1 MAGSCQCSGTN
12 WLCVRTFRNII
23 RKLLSKHTPSHPLEP
38 QCSYDPVE
46 GLTLAPD
53 TDPLEKIKE
62 LEDQICELQFVRYLL
77 TFTLYIAS
85 LKSQLYSR
93 PTISTPPQPS
103 TSIAPSGNES
113 IATMTMPTTLVNVI
127 SAHNSPET
135 RFQSTSQSPELHTI
149 HVKTIE
155 SDPFL
160 DVLFL
165 GWNPDLPDPVSL
177 NH

>member
-1 MAGSCQCSGTN
+1 MAVSCQRSGTN
-12 WLCVRTFRNII
+12 WLCVRTFGKIL
-23 RKLLSKHTPSHPLEP
+23 RKVLVKHIFSHPSEP

-62 LEDQICELQFVRYLL
+62 LEDQICEPQFLRYLL
-77 TFTLYIAS
+77 KFTLYTAS

-93 PTISTPPQPS
+93 PTVSTSPQPS
-103 TSIAPSGNES
+103 TSIAPSGNQS
-113 IATMTMPTTLVNVI
+113 IATMTVPTLVNVI
-127 SAHNSPET
+127 SANNSPET
-135 RFQSTSQSPELHTI
+135 RFQSTSQSPELQTI
-149 HVKTIE
+149 HVKTLD

-160 DVLFL
+160 DILFL
-165 GWNPDLPDPVSL
+165 GWNPDLPDPASL